1 MHINNS
7 ESTQSDAGARLQ
19 FASHQFYNAFNLLVA
34 LLQVLL

>member
-1 MHINNS
+1 MHIDNG
-7 ESTQSDAGARLQ
+7 ESTQSDAGAGLQ